1 MHQRV
6 CKGDLTKEI
15 TKIRLCIWEV
25 KSDYKRQEEWTQ
37 SALFKSGRKY
47 VVLQQNVLQCQTESK
62 TVRQGPGQITEK
74 RKRFFKEIKTQDLQA
89 YE

>member
-47 VVLQQNVLQCQTESK
+47 VVLHTLCCNRTFYNAKQKVKLYDRDQGKLLRRERDFSK
-62 TVRQGPGQITEK
+62 K
-74 RKRFFKEIKTQDLQA
+74 
-89 YE
+89 